1 MQKKA
6 NLENTRDNDMKTKKV
21 CVHKVNIALGK
32 NGGYMPSGLG
42 SKLISV
48 GRQAMNEWVSEIKIF
63 MIQQL

>member
-1 MQKKA
+1 MTWKQ
-6 NLENTRDNDMKTKKV
+6 ERFVQTKI
-21 CVHKVNIALGK
+21 NIALGK

-48 GRQAMNEWVSEIKIF
+48 GGQVVNEWVSEMKIS